1 MSAKGFR
8 LDLHVHTTRYSSCA
22 EMSPEELLIRAK
34 TAGLDGVVITEH
46 GRNWPEADLAELGR
60 RFDLV
65 VLGGVEVTTTAGDV
79 LVYGSC
85 PDFTSIPT
93 PDELVAAAPEA
104 FLVAAHPFRGFLLF
118 GFGGLDL
125 EEAVSRPP
133 FPQVHGVEV
142 TNQKVTDQEN
152 DLAVRAADKL
162 GLVKIG
168 GSDAHTAADVGLSW
182 TRFEQ
187 KVTTIDQ
194 LVAALKQGRLVAEAD
209 R

>member
-1 MSAKGFR
+1 MAQAKN
-8 LDLHVHTTRYSSCA
+8 T
-22 EMSPEELLIRAK
+22 
-34 TAGLDGVVITEH
+34 GLDGVVITEH
-46 GRNWPEADLAELGR
+46 GKNWPEADLADLGR
-60 RFDLV
+60 RFGLV
-65 VLGGVEVTTTAGDV
+65 VLGGIEVTTTAGDV

-85 PDFTSIPT
+85 PDFPSVPT

-133 FPQVHGVEV
+133 FLQVHGVEV
-142 TNQKVTDQEN
+142 TNLKVTDQEN
-152 DLAVRAADKL
+152 DLAARAADKL

-168 GSDAHTAADVGLSW
+168 GSDAHTTADVGRSW

-187 KVTTIDQ
+187 KITSIGQ
-194 LVAALKQGRLVAEAD
+194 LVAALRQGSLVAEAD
-209 R
+209 